1 MRAFL
6 TIFGIMIGVLALV
19 VMGSMSEKITLLVNG
34 GIEYYGDKV
43 IVADGSQMSA
53 ISSLAPMST
62 DLVSEIERID
72 GVKAAIPTLSM
83 LLGEM
88 PSVSM
93 GTLPMIVAS
102 GPGTSDYDS
111 FEYRASE
118 GRLLNDD
125 DRGKT
130 VVGCDLVEKLDAR
143 VGGTV
148 DLNGETFEVVGILDK
163 TLTAPD
169 NEAIVPLADLQ
180 PMSLKLLPTVI
191 AQSTDVSTIATQITV
206 YPQDGVNPNTLAE
219 VINDQVV
226 NVNATGPKAF
236 EEQVVNSTKFLSA
249 IIFGIALVSLLVG
262 GLSVVNT
269 MTMSVSERT
278 REIGIRK
285 AIGATNG
292 QIMRQFIAESAV
304 IGLIGGL
311 LGLAVGAA
319 ITFALNAA
327 GNSSGTELFLL
338 TSRLAIGSVA
348 FAFLLG
354 ILSGLYPA
362 WHAARLNPVQA
373 LRFE

>member
-43 IVADGSQMSA
+43 MVADGSQANSMMSFA
-53 ISSLAPMST
+53 PIST
-62 DLVSEIERID
+62 ELVSDIEQVD
-72 GVKAAIPTLSM
+72 GVKAAVPSLMM

-93 GTLPMIVAS
+93 GTPPMVVAT
-102 GPGTSDYDS
+102 GPGSSEYES
-111 FEYRASE
+111 FEFRAAE
-118 GRLLNDD
+118 GRMINDD
-125 DRGKT
+125 DKGKA

-169 NEAIVPLADLQ
+169 NEVIVPLADLQ
-180 PMSLKLLPTVI
+180 AMTLKSLPTAV
-191 AQSTDVSTIATQITV
+191 AQNTDVNSLATQIAV
-206 YPQDGVNPNTLAE
+206 YPEDGVNPDALATR
-219 VINDQVV
+219 IGDQVE
-226 NVNATGPKAF
+226 NVSATGPSAF
-236 EEQVVNSTKFLSA
+236 QEQVVSSTQLLSA
-249 IIFGIALVSLLVG
+249 IIFGIALISLLVG

-319 ITFALNAA
+319 LTVALNSA
-327 GNSSGTELFLL
+327 GNASGTELFLL
-338 TSRLAIGSVA
+338 TGRLAVGSVA

>member
-43 IVADGSQMSA
+43 IVADGSQASSM
-53 ISSLAPMST
+53 SSLAPIST
-62 DLVSEIERID
+62 ELVSEIERIE
-72 GVKAAIPTLSM
+72 GVKAAIPSLMM

-102 GPGTSDYDS
+102 GPGSSEYDS
-111 FEYRASE
+111 FEFRAAE
-118 GRLLNDD
+118 GRMLNDE

-130 VVGCDLVEKLDAR
+130 VVGCDLVEKLDAQ

-169 NEAIVPLADLQ
+169 NEAIVSLADLQ

-191 AQSTDVSTIATQITV
+191 AESTDVSTLATQITV
-206 YPQDGVNPNTLAE
+206 YPEDGVDPNALAQR
-219 VINDQVV
+219 INDQVAD
-226 NVNATGPKAF
+226 VNAMGPDAF
-236 EEQVVNSTKFLSA
+236 QEQVVNSTKFLSA

-338 TSRLAIGSVA
+338 TTRLAIGSVA